1 MSIRVA
7 ISHETTYR
15 YDRPT
20 GHAPH
25 VVRLRPA
32 PHTRTRITSY
42 SLKIDP
48 GGHFINWQQD
58 PFGNYQARLVFP
70 ERIEHLRIVTDLVLD
85 LDVINPFDFFV
96 EPSADKFPFEYEPG
110 LRKELLPYF
119 EVTEAGPR
127 LLHWL
132 GQVSREPINTVDF
145 LVHLNQRL
153 QNDISYTVRLE
164 PGIQSCEETLER
176 GSGSCRD
183 SGWLLVQI
191 FRHLGLAA
199 RFVSG
204 YLVQLRPDEKPIE
217 GPAGTTH
224 DFTDLHAWTEV
235 YVPGAG
241 WIGLDPTS
249 GLLAGE
255 GHIPLACTPDPAS
268 AAPITGST
276 EICEVHFEHAN
287 SVQRLSD
294 PPRPSKPYSDEEW
307 SQITTLAEQVD
318 QEILERD
325 VRLTQGGEPTF
336 VGIDHRDAPE
346 WNIAALG
353 PHKRERAYDLLLRL
367 RDHFAPQGLLHFGQG
382 KWYPGEE
389 LPRWKFACYWR
400 TDGEP
405 IWTDPSLV
413 ADESRPSGASLND
426 AERFARRLAE
436 RLAVSPDHVL
446 PGLEDTV
453 YYLWKEGTLPIN
465 IDPLQANTQDSM
477 ERQRL
482 RRLLERGLD
491 QSTGFALP
499 LCWDGSRWF
508 SHAWEFRRGR
518 MYLIPGDSPMG
529 YRLPL
534 DSLPFASPGDRPASV
549 SPDFFFRPGPLP
561 DFRGR
566 VAHRLQQPTP
576 FNDENPDP
584 RASFGSFGDD
594 NANPNGLATGQKG
607 PRPTTAAGSFWVSPG
622 QLTRTALCVEP
633 RQGSLYLFMPPLP
646 TLEAYLDLVASIEA
660 TAQDLQ
666 IPVLIEGYEPPDD
679 VRIEN
684 VSMSPD
690 PGVLEVN
697 TPPSSRW
704 GKLAHLT
711 ETLYELARQS
721 RLTTTK
727 FLIDGRHVG
736 TGGGNHFVLGG
747 PSPSDSPFLR
757 RPDLLESILRFW
769 QNHPS
774 LSYLF
779 SGLFIGPTSQSPR
792 VDEARDENVYEL
804 ETAFRQLAWHTTGP
818 GAFMPPWQLDRL
830 LRNHLT
836 DLTGNTH
843 RAEFSIDKLF
853 SPESFAGRRG
863 LVEMRGF
870 EMPPAA
876 RMSLLQQLLIRAMIS
891 SFWKTPYRRP
901 MVRWGSELHD
911 RFLLPHYLWEDFKDV
926 LWELR
931 DRGHDFQRDWFLPHF
946 EFRFPV
952 YGITQIDDIQIE
964 LRLAI
969 EPWNVLGEETM
980 AGGTARSVDS
990 STERLQ
996 VRVSG
1001 MTDPRHVLT
1010 VNGRQIHLR
1019 PTARRGDFVAGVRY
1033 RAWQLPSSLH
1043 PTVPIHTPL
1052 VFDLHDTWTSR
1063 SIGGCTYH
1071 VFHPGGRAHETMP
1084 VNEYEAEGRR
1094 LARFWAFG
1102 HTPGSSTISTQPLSN
1117 EMPWT
1122 LDLLRPPIGDP

>member
-7 ISHETTYR
+7 ISHETTYH
-15 YDRPT
+15 YDKPT
-20 GHAPH
+20 AHAPH

-32 PHTRTRITSY
+32 PHTRTRVQSY

-70 ERIEHLRIVTDLVLD
+70 ERINHLKIVTDLVLD

-96 EPSADKFPFEYEPG
+96 EPSADKFPFEYDPA
-110 LRKELLPYF
+110 LQKELLPYF

-127 LLHWL
+127 LLQRL
-132 GQVSREPINTVDF
+132 AEIPREPINTVDF
-145 LVHLNQRL
+145 LVELNRVL
-153 QNDISYTVRLE
+153 QTEVSYSVRLE
-164 PGIQSCEETLER
+164 PGIQSCEETLEKQ
-176 GSGSCRD
+176 SGSCRD

-191 FRHLGLAA
+191 LRHLGLAA

-217 GPAGTTH
+217 GPAGTPH
-224 DFTDLHAWTEV
+224 DFTDLHAWCEV

-255 GHIPLACTPDPAS
+255 GHIPLACTPDPSS

-276 EICEVHFEHAN
+276 EVCQVHFEHAN

-294 PPRPSKPYSDEEW
+294 PPRPSKPYSAEEW
-307 SQITTLAEQVD
+307 TQIDRLADQVD
-318 QEILERD
+318 QDILARD
-325 VRLTQGGEPTF
+325 IRLTQGGEPTF
-336 VGIDHRDAPE
+336 VGIDHRDALE
-346 WNIAALG
+346 WNTAALG
-353 PHKRERAYDLLLRL
+353 PHKRERAFELLYRL

-405 IWTDPSLV
+405 IWADPALV
-413 ADESRPSGASLND
+413 ADEKQPVGAGLAE
-426 AERFARRLAE
+426 AERFAQRLAE
-436 RLAVSPDHVL
+436 RLRVSPTHVIA
-446 PGLEDTV
+446 GMEDTV
-453 YYLWKEGTLPIN
+453 YYLWKEGTLPN
-465 IDPLQANTQDSM
+465 NVDPLQANTKDPL

-491 QSTGFALP
+491 QAAGFALP
-499 LCWDGSRWF
+499 LAWDGTRWF
-508 SHAWEFRRGR
+508 SHRWEFRRGR

-534 DSLPFASPGDRPASV
+534 DSLPFANPGDLPINLG
-549 SPDFFFRPGPLP
+549 PHQFHYPGPLP
-561 DFRGR
+561 DIRGE
-566 VAHRLQQPTP
+566 VARRLQQPIGENLPTMA
-576 FNDENPDP
+576 NDQNTMGGPSP
-584 RASFGSFGDD
+584 TGSPERGS
-594 NANPNGLATGQKG
+594 ANGQQTV
-607 PRPTTAAGSFWVSPG
+607 PTDSLSISPG
-622 QLTRTALCVEP
+622 ALTRTALCVEP
-633 RQGSLYLFMPPLP
+633 RQGTLHIFMPPLP
-646 TLEAYLDLVASIEA
+646 TLEAYLDLVASVEA
-660 TAQDLQ
+660 TASDLQ
-666 IPVLIEGYEPPDD
+666 IPVWIEGYEPPDD

-684 VSMSPD
+684 ISMSPD

-704 GKLAHLT
+704 GQLCDIT

-747 PSPSDSPFLR
+747 PCLGDSPFLR
-757 RPDLLESILRFW
+757 RPDLLRSILSFW

-804 ETAFRQLAWHTTGP
+804 ETAFRQLDWQTSGP
-818 GAFMPPWQLDRL
+818 APFMTPWLVDRL
-830 LRNHLT
+830 FRNHLT

-853 SPESFAGRRG
+853 SPDSFSGRRG

-876 RMSLLQQLLIRAMIS
+876 RMSLIQQLLTRAMIS
-891 SFWKTPYRRP
+891 MFWNHPYRRP
-901 MVRWGSELHD
+901 LVRWGTELHD
-911 RFLLPHYLWEDFKDV
+911 RFLLPHYIWEDFKEV
-926 LWELR
+926 LWEL
-931 DRGHDFQRDWFLPHF
+931 GEGGYHFERDWFLPHY

-952 YGITQIDDIQIE
+952 YGITQIDDIEIE
-964 LRLAI
+964 LRHAM
-969 EPWNVLGEETM
+969 EPWNVLGEETW
-980 AGGTARSVDS
+980 GSNTARAVDS

-996 VRVSG
+996 IRVRG

-1010 VNGRQIHLR
+1010 VNGRKIQLR
-1019 PTARRGDFVAGVRY
+1019 PTASRGDFVAGVRF
-1033 RAWQLPSSLH
+1033 RAWQIPSSLH
-1043 PTVPIHTPL
+1043 PTVPVHSPL
-1052 VFDLHDTWTSR
+1052 VFDLHDTWTHR

-1071 VFHPGGRAHETMP
+1071 VYHPGGRAHETMP
-1084 VNEYEAEGRR
+1084 INEYEAEGRR

-1102 HTPGSSTISTQPLSN
+1102 HTPGASN
-1117 EMPWT
+1117 VSIEENHGDMAWT
-1122 LDLLRPPIGDP
+1122 LDLLRPAT

>member
-7 ISHETTYR
+7 ISHETTYH

-20 GHAPH
+20 AHAPH
-25 VVRLRPA
+25 IVRLRPA
-32 PHTRTRITSY
+32 PHTRTRVQSY

-70 ERIEHLRIVTDLVLD
+70 DRIGHLKIVTDLVLD
-85 LDVINPFDFFV
+85 MDVINPFDFFLD
-96 EPSADKFPFEYEPG
+96 PSADKFPFEYDQA

-119 EVTEAGPR
+119 ETSEAGPR
-127 LLHWL
+127 LLQWISS
-132 GQVSREPINTVDF
+132 VSREPINTVDF
-145 LVHLNQRL
+145 LVALNHRL
-153 QNDISYTVRLE
+153 QQEIAYTLRME
-164 PGIQSCEETLER
+164 PGIQTCERTLEL

-183 SGWLLVQI
+183 TGWLLVQI
-191 FRHLGLAA
+191 LRHLGLAA

-204 YLVQLRPDEKPIE
+204 YLIQLRPDEKPIE
-217 GPAGTTH
+217 GPAGTTK

-276 EICEVHFEHAN
+276 EICQVEFEHAN

-294 PPRPSKPYSDEEW
+294 PPRPSKPYSEEEW
-307 SQITTLAEQVD
+307 GQISHLGQRVD
-318 QEILERD
+318 QDILDRD
-325 VRLTQGGEPTF
+325 IRLTQGGEPTF
-336 VGIDHRDAPE
+336 VAIDNRDLPE
-346 WNIAALG
+346 WNITALG
-353 PHKRERAYDLLLRL
+353 SHKRELANDLLLRL
-367 RDHFAPQGLLHFGQG
+367 RDHLAPQGLLHFGQG

-400 TDGEP
+400 TDGQP
-405 IWTDPSLV
+405 IWEDPSLY
-413 ADESRPSGASLND
+413 AKETAPTGAGLAE
-426 AERFARRLAE
+426 AERFAKRLAE
-436 RLAVSPDHVL
+436 RLAVSPAHVI

-453 YYLWKEGTLPIN
+453 YYLWKEGTLPVN
-465 IDPLQANTQDSM
+465 IDPLSTNTKDPL

-482 RRLLERGLD
+482 RRLLETGLD

-499 LCWDGSRWF
+499 LGWDGSKWF
-508 SHAWEFRRGR
+508 SHRWEFRRGR
-518 MYLIPGDSPMG
+518 MYLLPGDSPMG

-534 DSLPFASPGDRPASV
+534 DSLPFAAPGDRPIAT
-549 SPDFFFRPGPLP
+549 SPDNFVRPGALS
-561 DFRGR
+561 DIRGR
-566 VAHRLQQPTP
+566 VARRLQQPISSTDLSIAGHQAGP
-576 FNDENPDP
+576 
-584 RASFGSFGDD
+584 GDSSLPTGQ
-594 NANPNGLATGQKG
+594 AATGNG
-607 PRPTTAAGSFWVSPG
+607 RISTTSGSLWLAPG

-633 RQGSLYLFMPPLP
+633 RQGNLYIFMPPLP

-660 TAQDLQ
+660 TAADLQ

-684 VSMSPD
+684 VSMAPD

-697 TPPSSRW
+697 TPPSARW
-704 GKLAHLT
+704 GQLVDLT

-727 FLIDGRHVG
+727 FLHDGRHVG

-747 PSPSDSPFLR
+747 PCPADSPFLR
-757 RPDLLESILRFW
+757 RPDLLRSLLAFW

-779 SGLFIGPTSQSPR
+779 SGLFIGPTSQAPR

-804 ETAFRQLAWHTTGP
+804 ETAFRQLAAHTTGP
-818 GAFMPPWQLDRL
+818 SPFVTPWLVDRL
-830 LRNHLT
+830 FRNHLA

-843 RAEFSIDKLF
+843 RSEFSIDKLF
-853 SPESFAGRRG
+853 SPDSFAGRRG

-870 EMPPAA
+870 EMPPAS
-876 RMSLLQQLLIRAMIS
+876 RMSLLQQLLVRAIVAH
-891 SFWKTPYRRP
+891 FWNQPYQQP
-901 MVRWGSELHD
+901 MVRWGTELHD

-926 LWELR
+926 L
-931 DRGHDFQRDWFLPHF
+931 FQLDQAGYHFERDWFLPHF

-952 YGITQIDDIQIE
+952 YGITQIDDVQLE

-969 EPWNVLGEETM
+969 EPWNVLGEETT
-980 AGGTARSVDS
+980 AGSTARAVDS

-1010 VNGRQIHLR
+1010 VNGRKINLR
-1019 PTARRGDFVAGVRY
+1019 PTATRGDFVAGVRY

-1052 VFDLHDTWTSR
+1052 IFDLHDTWTKR

-1102 HTPGSSTISTQPLSN
+1102 HTPGTSTITLDPN
-1117 EMPWT
+1117 HGDMAWT
-1122 LDLLRPPIGDP
+1122 LDLLRLPG